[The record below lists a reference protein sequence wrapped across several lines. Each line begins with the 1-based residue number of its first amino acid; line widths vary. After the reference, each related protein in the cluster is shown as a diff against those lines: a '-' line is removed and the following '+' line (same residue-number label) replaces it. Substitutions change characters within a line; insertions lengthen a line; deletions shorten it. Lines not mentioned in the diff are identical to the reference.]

1 MMRYMSGYRKNSS
14 TPKQIAYAR
23 RMWGG
28 EMINKKQLAL
38 DVGYAPSVAA
48 CAGNAVEKSRGFA
61 NAMANLAAESNDLA
75 LTIMHEFKARGV
87 QSFTNKDLIGSLNAI
102 GNAWGRFNSALT
114 KERDLTG
121 PNTKLGQ
128 NKLRT
133 IILQQVENQTLI
145 PQGSVVHDVEKLPT
159 EEQLDF

>member
-1 MMRYMSGYRKNSS
+1 MRGMSGYRKNSS

-28 EMINKKQLAL
+28 ELLNKKQLAI
-38 DVGYAPSVAA
+38 DVGYSPSTANN
-48 CAGNAVEKSRGFA
+48 AGLKIEKSRGFN
-61 NAMANLAAESNDLA
+61 NAMATLAAESNDLA

-87 QSFTNKDLIGSLNAI
+87 NSFSNKDLIGSLNAI
-102 GNAWGRFNSALT
+102 GNAWGRFNTALT
-114 KERDLTG
+114 KHNDMTG

-133 IILQQVENQTLI
+133 VILQQVENQTIL
-145 PQGSVVHDVEKLPT
+145 PQTPIEVLPT
-159 EEQLDF
+159 EEMLDF